1 MTDDHFV
8 NLFFIKLILFILYRK
23 KDKQTHITMDL
34 KQTKLTKTEW
44 ENTEIPVGD
53 DEKRILKLICDGFHD
68 VSIKTNMNQSLYQLI
83 KVNNSSEMEAYL
95 YERYFSKEVNK
106 LMKKYGSETIGE
118 FNPVTKSTNTLKKTD
133 IIKIDNMDN
142 NILVKKEK
150 IFEFV
155 ILDMITVILK
165 SLSKGTSKYSLAL
178 YTLVQLLGSSIPSTN
193 KIIMDLANHVIEYGN
208 KKTSILNTIHRAYEY
223 IEKNPVLLKYEDLS
237 LFEHQKRIYN
247 LFQQKYKN
255 QAKLV
260 LYCAPT
266 GTGKTLTPLGLS
278 EGYKVIFICVSR
290 HVGLALAKSAICMEK
305 KIAFAFGCDSAEDIR
320 LHYYAAKDYTKHRKS
335 GGIGKVDN
343 SVGDKVEI
351 MICDVQSYL
360 TAMYYMLAFNK
371 EENIITYWDEPTI
384 TMDYE
389 DHELHKKIHENWQE
403 NKISKMVLS
412 CATLQKENEI
422 NDVLTDFKCKF
433 EGAEI
438 VSINSYDFKKSISLL
453 NNNNMCVLPHLL
465 YSDYQ
470 AMRRSVSH
478 CIENKTLL
486 RYFDLSEII
495 RFVKYINDNNLIAE
509 RYTLESRFTSLSEIT
524 MINLKMYY
532 LDSLNQLE
540 ENVWSNIHENL
551 KVTQKAKFPENSG
564 ENVADEKR
572 SNGIL
577 LTTSDA
583 HTLTDGPTIFLA
595 KDVKKIGDYYIKYS
609 DISKKVFNDIT
620 QRIEHN
626 NKVTEELVKKQ
637 NILEDKTTDKE
648 GTSGAGKHSALKQN
662 SKTKNT
668 GDKKAERREK
678 EDPEIRELTRDIEK
692 LRKTIASVKLPDV
705 NIPNSDAHQE
715 HWTLNPTSN
724 AFVSDIDEETVC
736 DIMELDVE
744 DHKKVLLLMGIG
756 MFDAHNNV
764 KYAEIMKGLA
774 YSQRLYLIIAS
785 DDYIYGTNY
794 SFCHGFI
801 GKDLTHMTQQKII
814 QALGRIGRNKIQQ
827 EYTVRFR
834 DNDLIERL
842 LNPVDYNLEAINMNR
857 LFITN
862 E

>member
-1 MTDDHFV
+1 
-8 NLFFIKLILFILYRK
+8 
-23 KDKQTHITMDL
+23 MDL
-34 KQTKLTKTEW
+34 KQSKLTKTEW

-53 DEKRILKLICDGFHD
+53 DEKRILRLICDGFHD
-68 VSIKTNMNQSLYQLI
+68 VSLKTNMNQSLYQLI
-83 KVNNSSEMEAYL
+83 KINNSPEMEAYL
-95 YERYFSKEVNK
+95 YERYFSNDVKK

-118 FNPVTKSTNTLKKTD
+118 FKWIKKTTNILKKAD
-133 IIKIDNMDN
+133 IYKIDNMDN
-142 NILVKKEK
+142 NILVKKDK

-155 ILDMITVILK
+155 ILDMITVILR
-165 SLSKGTSKYSLAL
+165 SFTKGTSKYSLAL
-178 YTLVQLLGSSIPSTN
+178 YTLIQLLGSSIPSTN
-193 KIIMDLANHVIEYGN
+193 KIILELANRVIDYGN
-208 KKTSILNTIHRAYEY
+208 QRTSILNTIHRAYEY

-247 LFQQKYKN
+247 LFQLKSSN
-255 QAKLV
+255 NAKLV

-305 KIAFAFGCDSAEDIR
+305 KIAFAFGCESAEDIR

-371 EENIITYWDEPTI
+371 EETIITYWDEPTI

-389 DHELHKKIHENWQE
+389 EHELHKKIHENWEKNQ
-403 NKISKMVLS
+403 ISKMVLS
-412 CATLQKENEI
+412 CATLPKENEI
-422 NDVLTDFKCKF
+422 HDALVDFKCKF

-438 VSINSYDFKKSISLL
+438 ISINSYDFKKSISLL

-465 YSDYQ
+465 YSDYFD
-470 AMRRSVSH
+470 MRRSVSH
-478 CIENKTLL
+478 CLENKTLL

-495 RFVKYINDNNLIAE
+495 RFIKYINDNDLIDE
-509 RYTLESRFTSLSEIT
+509 DYKLEAHFTSLSEIT
-524 MINLKMYY
+524 MINLKTYY
-532 LDSLNQLE
+532 LDALNQLE
-540 ENVWSNIHENL
+540 QDVWSNIHTHL
-551 KVTQKAKFPENSG
+551 KETQKVKFPENSG
-564 ENVADEKR
+564 KEVPEDKK

-595 KDVKKIGDYYIKYS
+595 KDVKKIGNYYIKYS
-609 DISKKVFNDIT
+609 NISKKVFNEIT

-637 NILEDKTTDKE
+637 NILEDKTAENEDT
-648 GTSGAGKHSALKQN
+648 GGGKHSALKEN
-662 SKTKNT
+662 TKSKDN

-678 EDPEIRELTRDIEK
+678 EDPEIRELTREIEK
-692 LRKTIASVKLPDV
+692 LRKTIVSVKLPEV
-705 NIPNSDAHQE
+705 NIPNSKTHQE
-715 HWTLNPTSN
+715 YWTREMSSN
-724 AFVSDIDEETVC
+724 AFVSEIDEEIVC
-736 DIMELDVE
+736 DIMELDIE

-756 MFDAHNNV
+756 MFDTHNNV
-764 KYAEIMKGLA
+764 KYAEIMKALA

-834 DNDLIERL
+834 DNTLIERL
-842 LNPVDYNLEAINMNR
+842 LNPVEYNLEAINMNK
-857 LFITN
+857 LFITDD

>member
-1 MTDDHFV
+1 
-8 NLFFIKLILFILYRK
+8 
-23 KDKQTHITMDL
+23 MDL
-34 KQTKLTKTEW
+34 KQSKLTKTEW

-53 DEKRILKLICDGFHD
+53 DEKRILRLICDGFHD
-68 VSIKTNMNQSLYQLI
+68 VSLKTNMNQSLYQLI
-83 KVNNSSEMEAYL
+83 KINNSPEMEAYL
-95 YERYFSKEVNK
+95 YERYFSNDVKK

-118 FNPVTKSTNTLKKTD
+118 FKWIKKTTNTLKKAD
-133 IIKIDNMDN
+133 IYKIDNMDN
-142 NILVKKEK
+142 NILVKKDK

-165 SLSKGTSKYSLAL
+165 SFTKGTSKYSLAL
-178 YTLVQLLGSSIPSTN
+178 YTLIQLLGSSIPSTN
-193 KIIMDLANHVIEYGN
+193 TIILELANRVIDYGN
-208 KKTSILNTIHRAYEY
+208 QRTSILNTIHRAYEY

-247 LFQQKYKN
+247 LFQLKSSN
-255 QAKLV
+255 NAKLV

-305 KIAFAFGCDSAEDIR
+305 KIAFAFGCESAEDIR

-371 EENIITYWDEPTI
+371 EETIITYWDEPTI

-389 DHELHKKIHENWQE
+389 EHELHKKIHENWEKNQ
-403 NKISKMVLS
+403 ISKMVLS
-412 CATLQKENEI
+412 CATLPKENEI
-422 NDVLTDFKCKF
+422 HDALVDFKCKF

-438 VSINSYDFKKSISLL
+438 ISINSYDFKKSISLL

-465 YSDYQ
+465 YSDYFDI
-470 AMRRSVSH
+470 RRSVSH
-478 CIENKTLL
+478 CLENKTLL

-495 RFVKYINDNNLIAE
+495 RFIKYINDNDLIDE
-509 RYTLESRFTSLSEIT
+509 DYKLEAHFTSLSEIT
-524 MINLKMYY
+524 MINLKTYY
-532 LDSLNQLE
+532 LDALNQLE
-540 ENVWSNIHENL
+540 QDVWSNIHTHL
-551 KVTQKAKFPENSG
+551 KETQKVKFPENSG
-564 ENVADEKR
+564 KEVPEDKK

-595 KDVKKIGDYYIKYS
+595 KDVKKIGNYYIKYS
-609 DISKKVFNDIT
+609 NISKKVFNEIT
-620 QRIEHN
+620 QRIDHN

-637 NILEDKTTDKE
+637 NTLEDKTTEKE
-648 GTSGAGKHSALKQN
+648 DTGGGKHSASKQN
-662 SKTKNT
+662 TKSQDN

-678 EDPEIRELTRDIEK
+678 EDPEIRELTREIEK
-692 LRKTIASVKLPDV
+692 LRKTIVSVKLPEV
-705 NIPNSDAHQE
+705 NIPNSKTHQE
-715 HWTLNPTSN
+715 YWTREMSSN
-724 AFVSDIDEETVC
+724 AFVSEIDEEIVC
-736 DIMELDVE
+736 DIMELDIE

-756 MFDAHNNV
+756 MFDTHNNV
-764 KYAEIMKGLA
+764 KYAEIMKALA

-834 DNDLIERL
+834 DNTLIERL
-842 LNPVDYNLEAINMNR
+842 LNPVEYNLEAINMNK
-857 LFITN
+857 LFITDD

>member
-1 MTDDHFV
+1 
-8 NLFFIKLILFILYRK
+8 
-23 KDKQTHITMDL
+23 MDL
-34 KQTKLTKTEW
+34 KQSKLTKTEW

-53 DEKRILKLICDGFHD
+53 DEKRILRLICDGFHD
-68 VSIKTNMNQSLYQLI
+68 VSMKTNMNQSLYQLI
-83 KVNNSSEMEAYL
+83 KIQNSPEMEAYL
-95 YERYFSKEVNK
+95 YERYFSKDIKK
-106 LMKKYGSETIGE
+106 LLKKYGSETIGE
-118 FNPVTKSTNTLKKTD
+118 FKGIKKTTNKLKKAD
-133 IIKIDNMDN
+133 IYKIDNMDN
-142 NILVKKEK
+142 NIMVKKDK

-165 SLSKGTSKYSLAL
+165 SFTKGTTKYSLAL
-178 YTLVQLLGSSIPSTN
+178 YTLIQLLGSTIPSTN
-193 KIIMDLANHVIEYGN
+193 TIILELANQVIDYGN
-208 KKTSILNTIHRAYEY
+208 KRTSVLNTIHRAYEY

-247 LFQQKYKN
+247 SFKLKSSN
-255 QAKLV
+255 NAKLV

-305 KIAFAFGCDSAEDIR
+305 KVAFAFGCDSAEDIR

-371 EENIITYWDEPTI
+371 EETIITYWDEPTI

-389 DHELHKKIHENWQE
+389 EHELHKKIHENWE
-403 NKISKMVLS
+403 KNKISKMVLS
-412 CATLQKENEI
+412 CATLPKENEI
-422 NDVLTDFKCKF
+422 HDALVDFKCKF

-438 VSINSYDFKKSISLL
+438 ISINSYDFKKSISLL

-465 YSDYQ
+465 YSDYFD
-470 AMRRSVSH
+470 MRRSVAH
-478 CIENKTLL
+478 CLENKTLL
-486 RYFDLSEII
+486 RYFDLGEIL
-495 RFVKYINDNNLIAE
+495 RFIKYINDNDLIDE
-509 RYTLESRFTSLSEIT
+509 DYKLEAHFTSLSEVT
-524 MINLKMYY
+524 MINLKTYY
-532 LDSLNQLE
+532 LDALNQLE
-540 ENVWSNIHENL
+540 QDVWSKIHTYL
-551 KVTQKAKFPENSG
+551 KETQELKFPENSG
-564 ENVADEKR
+564 KEVPEDKK

-595 KDVKKIGDYYIKYS
+595 KDVKKIGNYYIKYS
-609 DISKKVFNDIT
+609 NISKKVFNEIT

-626 NKVTEELVKKQ
+626 NKITEELVKKQ
-637 NILEDKTTDKE
+637 KILEDKTAENEDT
-648 GTSGAGKHSALKQN
+648 GGGKHSALKQ
-662 SKTKNT
+662 KTKSKDT

-678 EDPEIRELTRDIEK
+678 EDPEIRELTREIEK
-692 LRKTIASVKLPDV
+692 LRKTIVSVKLPEV
-705 NIPNSDAHQE
+705 NIPNTKTHQE
-715 HWTLNPTSN
+715 YWTRELSSK
-724 AFVSDIDEETVC
+724 AFVSEIDEEIVC

-756 MFDAHNNV
+756 MFDTHNNV
-764 KYAEIMKGLA
+764 KYAEIMKALA

-834 DNDLIERL
+834 DNALIERL
-842 LNPVDYNLEAINMNR
+842 LNPVEYNLEAINMNR
-857 LFITN
+857 LFITDDD
-862 E
+862 

>member
-1 MTDDHFV
+1 
-8 NLFFIKLILFILYRK
+8 
-23 KDKQTHITMDL
+23 MDL
-34 KQTKLTKTEW
+34 KQTKLTKIEW
-44 ENTEIPVGD
+44 ENTEIPVGE
-53 DEKRILKLICDGFHD
+53 DEKYILKLICDGFHD
-68 VSIKTNMNQSLYQLI
+68 VSIKTNFNHSLYELI
-83 KVNNSSEMEAYL
+83 KMNISDEMEAYL
-95 YERYFSKEVNK
+95 YERYFSKIVNK
-106 LMKKYGSETIGE
+106 IINKYGSDTIHD
-118 FNPVTKSTNTLKKTD
+118 FNPSINKTKILKKSD
-133 IIKIDNMDN
+133 IIKIENMDN
-142 NILVKKEK
+142 NILTKKDK

-155 ILDMITVILK
+155 ILDMIKVILK
-165 SLSKGTSKYSLAL
+165 SLAEGTSKYSLSL
-178 YTLVQLLGSSIPSTN
+178 YTLIQLLSSSIPNTN
-193 KIIMDLANHVIEYGN
+193 KIILELANRVIEYGN
-208 KKTSILNTIHRAYEY
+208 QRTSILNTIHKAYEY
-223 IEKNPVLLKYEDLS
+223 IEKNQVLLKYEDLS

-247 LFQQKYKN
+247 LFQLDSSKD
-255 QAKLV
+255 AKLI
-260 LYCAPT
+260 LYSAPT

-278 EGYKVIFICVSR
+278 EGYKIIFICVSR

-305 KIAFAFGCDSAEDIR
+305 KIAFAFGCDSSEDIR

-343 SVGDKVEI
+343 SVGDNVEI

-360 TAMYYMLAFNK
+360 TAMYYMLAFNS

-389 DHELHKKIHENWQE
+389 EHELHNKIHDNWKY

-412 CATLQKENEI
+412 CATLPKENEI
-422 NDVLTDFKCKF
+422 QDTLMDFRSKF

-438 VSINSYDFKKSISLL
+438 ISINSYDFKKSISLL
-453 NNNNMCVLPHLL
+453 NNKNKCVLPHLL
-465 YSDYQ
+465 YSDYSE
-470 AMRRSVSH
+470 MKRSVTH

-495 RFVKYINDNNLIAE
+495 RFVKYINENNLINE
-509 RYTLESRFTSLSEIT
+509 DYKLEAHFISLSEIT

-532 LDSLNQLE
+532 LNSLNQIE
-540 ENVWSNIHENL
+540 EDVWSQIHNHLKETQTEKFAEN
-551 KVTQKAKFPENSG
+551 NG
-564 ENVADEKR
+564 ENVADDKK

-595 KDVKKIGDYYIKYS
+595 KDVTKIGNYYIKHS
-609 DISKKVFNDIT
+609 NISNKVFKEIT
-620 QRIEHN
+620 RRIEHN

-637 NILEDKTTDKE
+637 KVLEDKTTEKGESID
-648 GTSGAGKHSALKQN
+648 GGKHSALKHN
-662 SKTKNT
+662 TKTKDN
-668 GDKKAERREK
+668 GNKKMERREK
-678 EDPEIRELTRDIEK
+678 EDPVISELIHDIDK
-692 LRKTIASVKLPDV
+692 LRNTIVSVKLPDV
-705 NIPNSDAHQE
+705 NIPNTNIHQE
-715 HWTLNPTSN
+715 HWTRKPLSN

-756 MFDAHNNV
+756 MFDTHNNV
-764 KYAEIMKGLA
+764 KYAEIMKSLA

-801 GKDLTHMTQQKII
+801 GKDLTNMTQQKII

-842 LNPVDYNLEAINMNR
+842 LNPVEYNIEAINMNK
-857 LFITN
+857 LFVSDDM
-862 E
+862 

>member
-1 MTDDHFV
+1 
-8 NLFFIKLILFILYRK
+8 
-23 KDKQTHITMDL
+23 MDL
-34 KQTKLTKTEW
+34 KQSKLTKTEW

-53 DEKRILKLICDGFHD
+53 DEKRILRLICDGFHD
-68 VSIKTNMNQSLYQLI
+68 VSLKTNMNQSLYQLI
-83 KVNNSSEMEAYL
+83 KINNSPEMEAYL
-95 YERYFSKEVNK
+95 YERYFSNDVKK

-118 FNPVTKSTNTLKKTD
+118 FKWIKKTTNTLKKAD
-133 IIKIDNMDN
+133 IYKIDNMDN
-142 NILVKKEK
+142 NILVKKDK

-155 ILDMITVILK
+155 ILDMITVILR
-165 SLSKGTSKYSLAL
+165 SFTKGTSKYSLAL
-178 YTLVQLLGSSIPSTN
+178 YTLIQLLGSSIPNTN
-193 KIIMDLANHVIEYGN
+193 KIILELANRVIDYGN
-208 KKTSILNTIHRAYEY
+208 QRTSILNTIHRAYEY

-247 LFQQKYKN
+247 LFQLKSSN
-255 QAKLV
+255 NAKLV

-305 KIAFAFGCDSAEDIR
+305 KIAFAFGCESAEDIR

-351 MICDVQSYL
+351 MICDVKSYL

-371 EENIITYWDEPTI
+371 EETIITYWDEPTI

-389 DHELHKKIHENWQE
+389 EHELHKNIHENWEKNQ
-403 NKISKMVLS
+403 ISKMVLS
-412 CATLQKENEI
+412 CATLPKENEI
-422 NDVLTDFKCKF
+422 HDALVDFKCKF

-438 VSINSYDFKKSISLL
+438 ISINSYDFKKSISLL

-465 YSDYQ
+465 YSDYFD
-470 AMRRSVSH
+470 MRRSVSH
-478 CIENKTLL
+478 CLENKTLL

-495 RFVKYINDNNLIAE
+495 RFIKYINDNDLIDE
-509 RYTLESRFTSLSEIT
+509 DYKLEAYFTSLSEIT
-524 MINLKMYY
+524 MINLKTYY
-532 LDSLNQLE
+532 LDALNQLE
-540 ENVWSNIHENL
+540 QDVWSNIHTHL
-551 KVTQKAKFPENSG
+551 KETQKVKFPENSG
-564 ENVADEKR
+564 KEVPEDKK

-595 KDVKKIGDYYIKYS
+595 KDVKKIGNYYIKYS
-609 DISKKVFNDIT
+609 NISKKVFNEIT

-637 NILEDKTTDKE
+637 NTLEDKTAENEYT
-648 GTSGAGKHSALKQN
+648 GGGKHSALKEN
-662 SKTKNT
+662 TKSKDN

-678 EDPEIRELTRDIEK
+678 EDPEIRELTREIEK
-692 LRKTIASVKLPDV
+692 LRKTIVSVKLPEV
-705 NIPNSDAHQE
+705 NIPNSKTHQE
-715 HWTLNPTSN
+715 YWTREMSSN
-724 AFVSDIDEETVC
+724 AFVSEIDEEIVC
-736 DIMELDVE
+736 DIMELDIE

-756 MFDAHNNV
+756 MFDTHNNV
-764 KYAEIMKGLA
+764 KYAEIMKALA

-834 DNDLIERL
+834 DNTLIERL
-842 LNPVDYNLEAINMNR
+842 LNPVEYNLEAINMNK
-857 LFITN
+857 LFITDD

>member
-1 MTDDHFV
+1 
-8 NLFFIKLILFILYRK
+8 
-23 KDKQTHITMDL
+23 MDL

-53 DEKRILKLICDGFHD
+53 EEKRILRLICDGFHD
-68 VSIKTNMNQSLYQLI
+68 VSLKTNLNQSLYQLI
-83 KVNNSSEMEAYL
+83 KINNSPEMESYL
-95 YERYFSKEVNK
+95 YERYFSKYVNK
-106 LMKKYGSETIGE
+106 IMKKYGSETIIE
-118 FNPVTKSTNTLKKTD
+118 FKPCVNTTNTLRKTD
-133 IIKIDNMDN
+133 IFKIDNMDN
-142 NILVKKEK
+142 NISEKKDK

-155 ILDMITVILK
+155 IIDMITIIMK
-165 SLSKGTSKYSLAL
+165 SLSKGNDKYSLAL
-178 YTLVQLLGSSIPSTN
+178 YTLVQLLGSSIPNTN
-193 KIIMDLANHVIEYGN
+193 SIIIELANRVIEYGN
-208 KKTSILNTIHRAYEY
+208 KKSSVLNTIHRAYEY

-247 LFQQKYKN
+247 LFQLKSSN
-255 QAKLV
+255 TAKLV

-305 KIAFAFGCDSAEDIR
+305 KIAFAFGCESAEDIR

-389 DHELHKKIHENWQE
+389 EHDLHNKIHENWQN

-412 CATLQKENEI
+412 CATLPKETEI
-422 NDVLTDFKCKF
+422 HDALVDFKCKF
-433 EGAEI
+433 EGAEV

-465 YSDYQ
+465 YSDYYD
-470 AMRRSVSH
+470 MKRSISH
-478 CIENKTLL
+478 CHENKTLL

-495 RFVKYINDNNLIAE
+495 RFVKYINDNDLIDDD
-509 RYTLESRFTSLSEIT
+509 YKLEANFKSLSEIT
-524 MINLKMYY
+524 MINLKTYY
-532 LDSLNQLE
+532 LDALNQLDE
-540 ENVWSNIHENL
+540 GVWSNIHEYL
-551 KVTQKAKFPENSG
+551 KGTQKTKFPENNG
-564 ENVADEKR
+564 EYVPDDKK

-595 KDVKKIGDYYIKYS
+595 KDVKKIGNYYIKYS
-609 DISKKVFNDIT
+609 NISKKVFDEIT
-620 QRIEHN
+620 QRIDHN

-637 NILEDKTTDKE
+637 NILEDKTTEKE
-648 GTSGAGKHSALKQN
+648 ESGGGKQHSALKQN
-662 SKTKNT
+662 SKSKDN
-668 GDKKAERREK
+668 GSKKAERREK
-678 EDPEIRELTRDIEK
+678 EDPEIRELTREIEK
-692 LRKTIASVKLPDV
+692 LRKTITSVKLPEL
-705 NIPNSDAHQE
+705 NIPNSKEHQA
-715 HWTLNPTSN
+715 HWTREMSPK
-724 AFVSDIDEETVC
+724 AFVSEIDEETVC

-756 MFDAHNNV
+756 MFDAHDNV
-764 KYAEIMKGLA
+764 KYAEIMKALA

-801 GKDLTHMTQQKII
+801 GKDLTNMTQQKII

-842 LNPVDYNLEAINMNR
+842 LNPVEHNLEAINMNR
-857 LFITN
+857 LFVTDD

>member
-1 MTDDHFV
+1 
-8 NLFFIKLILFILYRK
+8 
-23 KDKQTHITMDL
+23 MDL

-44 ENTEIPVGD
+44 ENTEIPVGEE
-53 DEKRILKLICDGFHD
+53 EKRILRLICDGFHD
-68 VSIKTNMNQSLYQLI
+68 VSLKTNLNQSLYQLI
-83 KVNNSSEMEAYL
+83 KIKNSPEMESYL
-95 YERYFSKEVNK
+95 YERYFSKDVNK
-106 LMKKYGSETIGE
+106 IMKKYGSDTIVE
-118 FNPVTKSTNTLKKTD
+118 FNPCVKTTNTLKKTE

-142 NILVKKEK
+142 NISEKKDK

-155 ILDMITVILK
+155 IIDMIAIILK
-165 SLSKGTSKYSLAL
+165 SFTKGTTKYSLAL

-193 KIIMDLANHVIEYGN
+193 SIIIELANRVIEYGN
-208 KKTSILNTIHRAYEY
+208 KRTSVLNTIHRAYEY
-223 IEKNPVLLKYEDLS
+223 IEKNPVLLKYDDLS
-237 LFEHQKRIYN
+237 LFDHQKRIYN
-247 LFQQKYKN
+247 LFQTKSSNKS
-255 QAKLV
+255 KLV

-278 EGYKVIFICVSR
+278 EGYRVIFICVSR

-389 DHELHKKIHENWQE
+389 EHDLHNNIHDNWQK

-412 CATLQKENEI
+412 CATLPKENEMH
-422 NDVLTDFKCKF
+422 DALVDFKCKF
-433 EGAEI
+433 EEAEV

-453 NNNNMCVLPHLL
+453 NKNNMCVLPHLL
-465 YSDYQ
+465 YSDYYD
-470 AMRRSVSH
+470 MRRSVSH
-478 CIENKTLL
+478 CQENKTLL

-495 RFVKYINDNNLIAE
+495 RFVKYVNDNDLIHE
-509 RYTLESRFTSLSEIT
+509 DYKLEAHFTSLSEIT
-524 MINLKMYY
+524 MINLKTYY
-532 LDSLNQLE
+532 LDALNQLE
-540 ENVWSNIHENL
+540 EDVWSNIHEHL
-551 KVTQKAKFPENSG
+551 KGTQKAKFPENNG
-564 ENVADEKR
+564 EDVSENKK

-595 KDVKKIGDYYIKYS
+595 KDVKKIGNYYIKYS
-609 DISKKVFNDIT
+609 NISKKVFDEIT
-620 QRIEHN
+620 QRIDHN

-637 NILEDKTTDKE
+637 NRLEDKTTEKD
-648 GTSGAGKHSALKQN
+648 GSSDGS
-662 SKTKNT
+662 
-668 GDKKAERREK
+668 KKAERREK
-678 EDPEIRELTRDIEK
+678 EDPEIRELTREIEK
-692 LRKTIASVKLPDV
+692 LRKTIASVKLPEL
-705 NIPNSDAHQE
+705 NIPNSKVHQE
-715 HWTLNPTSN
+715 YWTREMSPK
-724 AFVSDIDEETVC
+724 AFVSEIDEETVC
-736 DIMELDVE
+736 NIMELDVE

-756 MFDAHNNV
+756 MFDAHDNV
-764 KYAEIMKGLA
+764 KYAEIMKALA

-801 GKDLTHMTQQKII
+801 GKDLTNMTQQKII

-842 LNPVDYNLEAINMNR
+842 LNPVDHNLEAINMNR
-857 LFITN
+857 LFITDD

>member
-1 MTDDHFV
+1 
-8 NLFFIKLILFILYRK
+8 
-23 KDKQTHITMDL
+23 MDL
-34 KQTKLTKTEW
+34 KQSKLTKTEW

-53 DEKRILKLICDGFHD
+53 DEKRILRLICDGFHD
-68 VSIKTNMNQSLYQLI
+68 VSMKTNMNQSLYQLI
-83 KVNNSSEMEAYL
+83 KIQNSPEMEAYL
-95 YERYFSKEVNK
+95 YERYFSKDIKK
-106 LMKKYGSETIGE
+106 LLKKYGSETIGE
-118 FNPVTKSTNTLKKTD
+118 FKGIKKTTNKLKKAD
-133 IIKIDNMDN
+133 IYKIDNMDN
-142 NILVKKEK
+142 NIMVKKDK

-165 SLSKGTSKYSLAL
+165 SFTKGTTKYSLAL
-178 YTLVQLLGSSIPSTN
+178 YTLIQLLGSTIPSTN
-193 KIIMDLANHVIEYGN
+193 TIILELANQVIDYGN
-208 KKTSILNTIHRAYEY
+208 KRTSVLNTIHRAYEY

-247 LFQQKYKN
+247 SFKLKSSN
-255 QAKLV
+255 NAKLV

-305 KIAFAFGCDSAEDIR
+305 KVAFAFGCDSAEDIR

-371 EENIITYWDEPTI
+371 EETIITYWDEPTI

-389 DHELHKKIHENWQE
+389 EHELHKKIHENWE
-403 NKISKMVLS
+403 KNKISKMVLS
-412 CATLQKENEI
+412 CATLPKENEI
-422 NDVLTDFKCKF
+422 HDALVDFKCKF

-438 VSINSYDFKKSISLL
+438 ISINSYDFKKSISLL

-465 YSDYQ
+465 YSDYFD
-470 AMRRSVSH
+470 MRRSVAH
-478 CIENKTLL
+478 CLENKTLL
-486 RYFDLSEII
+486 RYFDLGEIL
-495 RFVKYINDNNLIAE
+495 RFIKYINDNDLIDE
-509 RYTLESRFTSLSEIT
+509 DYKLEAHFTSLSEVT
-524 MINLKMYY
+524 MINLKTYY
-532 LDSLNQLE
+532 LDALNQLE
-540 ENVWSNIHENL
+540 QDVWSKIHTYL
-551 KVTQKAKFPENSG
+551 KETQELKFPENSG
-564 ENVADEKR
+564 KEVPEDKK

-595 KDVKKIGDYYIKYS
+595 KDVKKIGNYYIKYS
-609 DISKKVFNDIT
+609 NISKKVFNEIT

-626 NKVTEELVKKQ
+626 NKITEELVKKQ
-637 NILEDKTTDKE
+637 KILEDKTAENEDT
-648 GTSGAGKHSALKQN
+648 GGGKHSALKQ
-662 SKTKNT
+662 KTKSKDT

-678 EDPEIRELTRDIEK
+678 EDPEIRELTREIEK
-692 LRKTIASVKLPDV
+692 LRKTIVSVKLPEV
-705 NIPNSDAHQE
+705 NIPNTKTHQE
-715 HWTLNPTSN
+715 YWTREMSSK
-724 AFVSDIDEETVC
+724 AFVSEIDEEIVC

-756 MFDAHNNV
+756 MFDTHNNV

-834 DNDLIERL
+834 DNALIERL
-842 LNPVDYNLEAINMNR
+842 LNPVEYNLEAINMNR
-857 LFITN
+857 LFITDD

>member
-1 MTDDHFV
+1 
-8 NLFFIKLILFILYRK
+8 
-23 KDKQTHITMDL
+23 MDL

-44 ENTEIPVGD
+44 ENTEIPVGP

-68 VSIKTNMNQSLYQLI
+68 VSIKTNLNQSLYQLI
-83 KVNNSSEMEAYL
+83 KIPNSPEMEAYL
-95 YERYFSKEVNK
+95 YERYFSKDVK
-106 LMKKYGSETIGE
+106 KMMKKYGNETIGD
-118 FNPVTKSTNTLKKTD
+118 FNPTLKSAKKLKKSD
-133 IIKIDNMDN
+133 VFKIDNMDS
-142 NILVKKEK
+142 NIAVKKDM

-155 ILDMITVILK
+155 LLDMVTVILK
-165 SLSKGTSKYSLAL
+165 SFTKGTSKYSLAL
-178 YTLVQLLGSSIPSTN
+178 YTLIQLLGSSIPSTN
-193 KIIMDLANHVIEYGN
+193 TIVLELANRAIEYGN
-208 KKTSILNTIHRAYEY
+208 ERTSVLNTIHRAYEY
-223 IEKNPVLLKYEDLS
+223 IEKNPVLLKYEDLT

-247 LFQQKYKN
+247 VFQTKTKN
-255 QAKLV
+255 KPKIV

-278 EGYKVIFICVSR
+278 NGYKIIFICVSR

-305 KIAFAFGCDSAEDIR
+305 KIAFAFGCESAQDIR

-335 GGIGKVDN
+335 GGIGRVDN

-389 DHELHKKIHENWQE
+389 EHELHEKIHDNWQK
-403 NKISKMVLS
+403 NQISKMVLS
-412 CATLQKENEI
+412 CATLPKENDI
-422 NDVLTDFKCKF
+422 HDALVDFKCKF
-433 EGAEI
+433 EGAEVI
-438 VSINSYDFKKSISLL
+438 SINSYDFKKSISLL

-465 YSDYQ
+465 YEDYYD
-470 AMRRSVSH
+470 MRRSVSH
-478 CIENKTLL
+478 CLENKTLL

-495 RFVKYINDNNLIAE
+495 RFIKYINDNGLISDDY
-509 RYTLESRFTSLSEIT
+509 RLEVHFGSLSEIT
-524 MINLKMYY
+524 MINLKTYY
-532 LDSLNQLE
+532 LTALSQIEE
-540 ENVWSNIHENL
+540 ENWSNIHTYL
-551 KVTQKAKFPENSG
+551 KGTQKAKFTDNNGISVPQ
-564 ENVADEKR
+564 DKK

-595 KDVKKIGDYYIKYS
+595 KDVKKIGNYYIKYS
-609 DISKKVFNDIT
+609 NISKKVFNDIT
-620 QRIEHN
+620 QKIERN
-626 NKVTEELVKKQ
+626 NTVMEELVKKQ
-637 NILEDKTTDKE
+637 NILEDKTAEKE
-648 GTSGAGKHSALKQN
+648 DTASGGKHSALKQTK
-662 SKTKNT
+662 SKNT

-692 LRKTIASVKLPDV
+692 LRKTIVSVKLPNV
-705 NIPNSDAHQE
+705 NIPNTTSHQDY
-715 HWTLNPTSN
+715 WTNEPVNN
-724 AFVSDIDEETVC
+724 AFVSEIDEETVC
-736 DIMELDVE
+736 DIMELDVD

-756 MFDAHNNV
+756 MFDTHNNV
-764 KYAEIMKGLA
+764 KYAEIMKALA

-834 DNDLIERL
+834 DNALIERL
-842 LNPVDYNLEAINMNR
+842 LNPVDYNLEAINMNK
-857 LFITN
+857 LFVTS
-862 E
+862 EEEEEEETVVAM

>member
-1 MTDDHFV
+1 
-8 NLFFIKLILFILYRK
+8 
-23 KDKQTHITMDL
+23 MDL
-34 KQTKLTKTEW
+34 KQSKLTKTEW

-53 DEKRILKLICDGFHD
+53 DEKRILRLICDGFHD
-68 VSIKTNMNQSLYQLI
+68 VSLKTNMNQSLYQLI
-83 KVNNSSEMEAYL
+83 KIHNSPEMEAYL
-95 YERYFSKEVNK
+95 YERYFSNDVKK

-118 FNPVTKSTNTLKKTD
+118 FKWIKKTTNTLKKAD
-133 IIKIDNMDN
+133 IYKIDNMDN
-142 NILVKKEK
+142 NILVKKDK

-165 SLSKGTSKYSLAL
+165 SFTKGTSKYSLAL
-178 YTLVQLLGSSIPSTN
+178 YTLIQLLGSSIPSTN
-193 KIIMDLANHVIEYGN
+193 KIILELANRVIDYGN
-208 KKTSILNTIHRAYEY
+208 QRTSILNTIHRAYEY

-247 LFQQKYKN
+247 LFQLKSSN
-255 QAKLV
+255 NAKLV

-305 KIAFAFGCDSAEDIR
+305 KIAFAFGCESAEDIR

-371 EENIITYWDEPTI
+371 EETIITYWDEPTI

-389 DHELHKKIHENWQE
+389 DHELHKKIHENWEKNQ
-403 NKISKMVLS
+403 ISKMVLS
-412 CATLQKENEI
+412 CATLPKENEI
-422 NDVLTDFKCKF
+422 HDALVDFKCKF

-438 VSINSYDFKKSISLL
+438 ISINSYDFKKSISLL

-465 YSDYQ
+465 YSDYFD
-470 AMRRSVSH
+470 MRRSVSH
-478 CIENKTLL
+478 CLENKTLL

-495 RFVKYINDNNLIAE
+495 RFIKYINDNDLIDE
-509 RYTLESRFTSLSEIT
+509 DYKLEAHFTSLSEIT
-524 MINLKMYY
+524 MINLKTYY
-532 LDSLNQLE
+532 LDALNQLE
-540 ENVWSNIHENL
+540 QDVWSNIHTYL
-551 KVTQKAKFPENSG
+551 KETQKVKFPENSG
-564 ENVADEKR
+564 KEVPEDKK

-595 KDVKKIGDYYIKYS
+595 KDVKKIGNYYIKYS
-609 DISKKVFNDIT
+609 NISKKVFNEIT
-620 QRIEHN
+620 QRIDHN

-637 NILEDKTTDKE
+637 NILEDKTAENEDT
-648 GTSGAGKHSALKQN
+648 GGGKHSALKEN
-662 SKTKNT
+662 TKSKDN

-678 EDPEIRELTRDIEK
+678 EDPEIRELTREIEK
-692 LRKTIASVKLPDV
+692 LRKTIVSVKLPEV
-705 NIPNSDAHQE
+705 NIPNSKTHQE
-715 HWTLNPTSN
+715 YWTREMSSN
-724 AFVSDIDEETVC
+724 AFVSEIDEEIVC

-756 MFDAHNNV
+756 MFDTHNNV
-764 KYAEIMKGLA
+764 KYAEIMKALA

-834 DNDLIERL
+834 DNTLIERL
-842 LNPVDYNLEAINMNR
+842 LNPVEYNLEAINMNK
-857 LFITN
+857 LFITDD

>member
-1 MTDDHFV
+1 
-8 NLFFIKLILFILYRK
+8 
-23 KDKQTHITMDL
+23 MDL
-34 KQTKLTKTEW
+34 KQSKLTKTEW

-53 DEKRILKLICDGFHD
+53 DEKRILRLICDGFHD
-68 VSIKTNMNQSLYQLI
+68 VSLKTNMNQSLYQLI
-83 KVNNSSEMEAYL
+83 KINNSPEMEAYL
-95 YERYFSKEVNK
+95 YERYFSNDVKK

-118 FNPVTKSTNTLKKTD
+118 FKWIKKTTNTLKKAD
-133 IIKIDNMDN
+133 IYKIDNMDN
-142 NILVKKEK
+142 NILVKKDK

-165 SLSKGTSKYSLAL
+165 SFTKGTSKYSLAL
-178 YTLVQLLGSSIPSTN
+178 YTLIQLLGSSIPSTN
-193 KIIMDLANHVIEYGN
+193 TIILDLANRVIDYGN
-208 KKTSILNTIHRAYEY
+208 QRTSILNTIHRAYEY

-247 LFQQKYKN
+247 LFQLKSSN
-255 QAKLV
+255 NAKLV

-305 KIAFAFGCDSAEDIR
+305 KIAFAFGCESAEDIR

-371 EENIITYWDEPTI
+371 EETIITYWDEPTI

-389 DHELHKKIHENWQE
+389 EHELHKKIHENWEKNQ
-403 NKISKMVLS
+403 ISKMVLS
-412 CATLQKENEI
+412 CATLPKENEI
-422 NDVLTDFKCKF
+422 HDALVDFKCKF

-438 VSINSYDFKKSISLL
+438 ISINSYDFKKSISLL

-465 YSDYQ
+465 YSDYFD
-470 AMRRSVSH
+470 MRRSVSH
-478 CIENKTLL
+478 CLENKTLL

-495 RFVKYINDNNLIAE
+495 RFIKYINDNDLIDE
-509 RYTLESRFTSLSEIT
+509 DYKLEAHFTSLSEIT
-524 MINLKMYY
+524 MINLKTYY
-532 LDSLNQLE
+532 LDALNQLE
-540 ENVWSNIHENL
+540 QDVWSNIHTHL
-551 KVTQKAKFPENSG
+551 KETQKVKFPENSG
-564 ENVADEKR
+564 KEVPEDKK

-577 LTTSDA
+577 VTTSDA

-595 KDVKKIGDYYIKYS
+595 KDVKKIGNYYIKYS
-609 DISKKVFNDIT
+609 NISKKVFNEIT
-620 QRIEHN
+620 QRIDHN

-637 NILEDKTTDKE
+637 NTLEDKTSEKE
-648 GTSGAGKHSALKQN
+648 DTGGGKHSASKQN
-662 SKTKNT
+662 SKSQDN

-678 EDPEIRELTRDIEK
+678 EDPEIRELTREIEK
-692 LRKTIASVKLPDV
+692 LRKTIVSVKLPEV
-705 NIPNSDAHQE
+705 NIPNSKTHQE
-715 HWTLNPTSN
+715 YWTREMSSN
-724 AFVSDIDEETVC
+724 AFVSEIDEEIVC
-736 DIMELDVE
+736 DIMELDIE

-756 MFDAHNNV
+756 MFDTHNNV
-764 KYAEIMKGLA
+764 KYAEIMKALA

-834 DNDLIERL
+834 DNTLIERL
-842 LNPVDYNLEAINMNR
+842 LNPVEYNLEAINMNK
-857 LFITN
+857 LFITDD

>member
-1 MTDDHFV
+1 
-8 NLFFIKLILFILYRK
+8 
-23 KDKQTHITMDL
+23 MDL
-34 KQTKLTKTEW
+34 KQSKLTKTEW

-53 DEKRILKLICDGFHD
+53 DEKRILRLICDGFHD
-68 VSIKTNMNQSLYQLI
+68 VSMKTNMNQSLYQLI
-83 KVNNSSEMEAYL
+83 KIQNSPEMEAYL
-95 YERYFSKEVNK
+95 YERYFSKDIKK
-106 LMKKYGSETIGE
+106 LLKKYGSETIGE
-118 FNPVTKSTNTLKKTD
+118 FKGIKKTTNKLKKAD
-133 IIKIDNMDN
+133 IYKIDNMDN
-142 NILVKKEK
+142 NIMVKKDK

-165 SLSKGTSKYSLAL
+165 SFTKGTTKYSLAL
-178 YTLVQLLGSSIPSTN
+178 YTLIQLLGSTIPSTN
-193 KIIMDLANHVIEYGN
+193 TIILELANQVIDYGN
-208 KKTSILNTIHRAYEY
+208 KRTSVLNTIHRAYEY

-247 LFQQKYKN
+247 SFKLKSSN
-255 QAKLV
+255 NAKLV

-305 KIAFAFGCDSAEDIR
+305 KVAFAFGCDSAEDIR

-371 EENIITYWDEPTI
+371 EETIITYWDEPTI

-389 DHELHKKIHENWQE
+389 EHELHKKIHENWE
-403 NKISKMVLS
+403 KNKISKMVLS
-412 CATLQKENEI
+412 CATLPKENEI
-422 NDVLTDFKCKF
+422 HDALVDFKCKF

-438 VSINSYDFKKSISLL
+438 ISINSYDFKKSISLL

-465 YSDYQ
+465 YSDYFD
-470 AMRRSVSH
+470 MRRSVAH
-478 CIENKTLL
+478 CLENKTLL
-486 RYFDLSEII
+486 RYFDLGEIL
-495 RFVKYINDNNLIAE
+495 RFIKYINDNDLIDE
-509 RYTLESRFTSLSEIT
+509 DYKLEAHFTSLSEVT
-524 MINLKMYY
+524 MINLKTYY
-532 LDSLNQLE
+532 LDALNQLE
-540 ENVWSNIHENL
+540 QDVWSKIHTYL
-551 KVTQKAKFPENSG
+551 KETQELKFPENSG
-564 ENVADEKR
+564 KEVPEDKK

-595 KDVKKIGDYYIKYS
+595 KDVKKIGNYYIKYS
-609 DISKKVFNDIT
+609 NISKKVFNEIT

-626 NKVTEELVKKQ
+626 NKITEELVKKQ
-637 NILEDKTTDKE
+637 KILEDKTAENEDT
-648 GTSGAGKHSALKQN
+648 GGGKHSALKQ
-662 SKTKNT
+662 KTKSKDT

-678 EDPEIRELTRDIEK
+678 EDPEIRELTREIEK
-692 LRKTIASVKLPDV
+692 LRKTIVSVKLPEV
-705 NIPNSDAHQE
+705 NIPNTKTHQE
-715 HWTLNPTSN
+715 YWTREMSSK
-724 AFVSDIDEETVC
+724 AFVSEIDEEIVC

-756 MFDAHNNV
+756 MFDTHNNV
-764 KYAEIMKGLA
+764 KYAEIMKALA

-834 DNDLIERL
+834 DNALIERL
-842 LNPVDYNLEAINMNR
+842 LNPVEYNLEAINMNR
-857 LFITN
+857 LFITDDD
-862 E
+862 

>member
-1 MTDDHFV
+1 
-8 NLFFIKLILFILYRK
+8 
-23 KDKQTHITMDL
+23 MDL

-44 ENTEIPVGD
+44 ENTEIPVCD
-53 DEKRILKLICDGFHD
+53 DEKRILRLICDGFHD
-68 VSIKTNMNQSLYQLI
+68 VSIKTNLNQSLYQLI
-83 KVNNSSEMEAYL
+83 KINNSPEMESYL
-95 YERYFSKEVNK
+95 YERYFSKEINK
-106 LMKKYGSETIGE
+106 IMKKYGSETISS
-118 FNPVTKSTNTLKKTD
+118 FDPCIKTTNALKKTD
-133 IIKIDNMDN
+133 IFKIDNMDN
-142 NILVKKEK
+142 NISEKKDK

-155 ILDMITVILK
+155 IIDMIAIILK
-165 SLSKGTSKYSLAL
+165 SFTKGNDKYSLAL

-193 KIIMDLANHVIEYGN
+193 SIIIELANRVIEYGN
-208 KKTSILNTIHRAYEY
+208 ERTSVLNTIHRAYEY

-247 LFQQKYKN
+247 LFQKKSSN
-255 QAKLV
+255 NAKLV

-305 KIAFAFGCDSAEDIR
+305 KIAFAFGCESAEDIR

-389 DHELHKKIHENWQE
+389 DHELHSQIHDNWQK

-412 CATLQKENEI
+412 CATLPKENEI
-422 NDVLTDFKCKF
+422 HDALVDFKCKF
-433 EGAEI
+433 EGAEV

-465 YSDYQ
+465 YSDYYE
-470 AMRRSVSH
+470 MRRSVYH
-478 CIENKTLL
+478 CLKNKTLL

-495 RFVKYINDNNLIAE
+495 RFIKYINDKELICDD
-509 RYTLESRFTSLSEIT
+509 YKLEAHFSCLSEIT
-524 MINLKMYY
+524 MINLKTYY
-532 LDSLNQLE
+532 LDALNKLDE
-540 ENVWSNIHENL
+540 VVWSNIHEHL
-551 KVTQKAKFPENSG
+551 KKTQRAKFRENNGEDVPE
-564 ENVADEKR
+564 DKK

-577 LTTSDA
+577 LTTGDA

-595 KDVKKIGDYYIKYS
+595 KDVKKIGNYYIKYS
-609 DISKKVFNDIT
+609 NISKKVFDDIT

-637 NILEDKTTDKE
+637 NRLEDKTTEKE
-648 GTSGAGKHSALKQN
+648 GTGDDKHSSLKQN
-662 SKTKNT
+662 SKSKDNSS
-668 GDKKAERREK
+668 KKTERREK
-678 EDPEIRELTRDIEK
+678 EDPEIRELTREIEK
-692 LRKTIASVKLPDV
+692 LRKTIASVKLPEI
-705 NIPNSDAHQE
+705 NIPNSKEHQK
-715 HWTLNPTSN
+715 HWTREMSPK
-724 AFVSDIDEETVC
+724 AFMSEIDEETVC

-756 MFDAHNNV
+756 IFDADDNV
-764 KYAEIMKGLA
+764 KYAEIMKSLA
-774 YSQRLYLIIAS
+774 YAQRLYLIIAS

-801 GKDLTHMTQQKII
+801 GKDLANMTQQKII

-842 LNPVDYNLEAINMNR
+842 LNPVDYNQEAINMNR
-857 LFITN
+857 LFITDD

>member
-1 MTDDHFV
+1 
-8 NLFFIKLILFILYRK
+8 
-23 KDKQTHITMDL
+23 MDL
-34 KQTKLTKTEW
+34 KQSKLTKTEW

-53 DEKRILKLICDGFHD
+53 DEKRILRLICDGFHD
-68 VSIKTNMNQSLYQLI
+68 VSLKTNMNQSLYQLI
-83 KVNNSSEMEAYL
+83 KIHNSPEMEAYL
-95 YERYFSKEVNK
+95 YERYFSNDVKK

-118 FNPVTKSTNTLKKTD
+118 FKWIKKTTNTLKKAD
-133 IIKIDNMDN
+133 IYKIDNMDN
-142 NILVKKEK
+142 NILVKKDK

-165 SLSKGTSKYSLAL
+165 SFTKGTSKYSLAL
-178 YTLVQLLGSSIPSTN
+178 YTLIQLLGSSIPSTN
-193 KIIMDLANHVIEYGN
+193 KIILELANRVIDYGN
-208 KKTSILNTIHRAYEY
+208 QRTSILNTIHRAYEY

-247 LFQQKYKN
+247 LFQLKSSN
-255 QAKLV
+255 NAKLV

-305 KIAFAFGCDSAEDIR
+305 KIAFAFGCESAEDIR

-371 EENIITYWDEPTI
+371 EETIITYWDEPTI

-389 DHELHKKIHENWQE
+389 DHELHKKIHENWEKNQ
-403 NKISKMVLS
+403 ISKMVLS
-412 CATLQKENEI
+412 CATLPKENEI
-422 NDVLTDFKCKF
+422 HDALVDFKCKF

-438 VSINSYDFKKSISLL
+438 ISINSYDFKKSISLL

-465 YSDYQ
+465 YSDYFD
-470 AMRRSVSH
+470 MRRSVSH
-478 CIENKTLL
+478 CLENKTLL

-495 RFVKYINDNNLIAE
+495 RFIKYINDNDLIDE
-509 RYTLESRFTSLSEIT
+509 DYKLEAHFTSLSEIT
-524 MINLKMYY
+524 MINLKTYY
-532 LDSLNQLE
+532 LDALNQLE
-540 ENVWSNIHENL
+540 QDVWSNIHTYL
-551 KVTQKAKFPENSG
+551 KETQKVKFPENSG
-564 ENVADEKR
+564 KEVPEDKK

-595 KDVKKIGDYYIKYS
+595 KDVKKIGNYYIKYS
-609 DISKKVFNDIT
+609 NISKKVFNEIT
-620 QRIEHN
+620 QRIDHN

-637 NILEDKTTDKE
+637 NILEDKTAENEDT
-648 GTSGAGKHSALKQN
+648 GGGKHSALKEN
-662 SKTKNT
+662 TKSKDN

-678 EDPEIRELTRDIEK
+678 EDPEIRELTREIEK
-692 LRKTIASVKLPDV
+692 LRKTIVSVKLPEV
-705 NIPNSDAHQE
+705 NIPNSKTHQE
-715 HWTLNPTSN
+715 YWTREMSSN
-724 AFVSDIDEETVC
+724 AFVSEIDEEIVC
-736 DIMELDVE
+736 DIMELDIE

-756 MFDAHNNV
+756 MFDTHNNV
-764 KYAEIMKGLA
+764 KYAEIMKALA

-834 DNDLIERL
+834 DNTLIERL
-842 LNPVDYNLEAINMNR
+842 LNPVEYNLEAINMNK
-857 LFITN
+857 LFITDD

>member
-1 MTDDHFV
+1 
-8 NLFFIKLILFILYRK
+8 
-23 KDKQTHITMDL
+23 MDL
-34 KQTKLTKTEW
+34 KQSKLTKTEW

-53 DEKRILKLICDGFHD
+53 DEKRILRLICDGFHD
-68 VSIKTNMNQSLYQLI
+68 VSMKTNMNQSLYQLI
-83 KVNNSSEMEAYL
+83 KIQNSPEMEAYL
-95 YERYFSKEVNK
+95 YERYFSKDIKK
-106 LMKKYGSETIGE
+106 LLKKYGSETIGE
-118 FNPVTKSTNTLKKTD
+118 FKGIKKTTNKLKKAD
-133 IIKIDNMDN
+133 IYKIDNMDN
-142 NILVKKEK
+142 NIMVKKDK

-165 SLSKGTSKYSLAL
+165 SFTKGTTKYSLAL
-178 YTLVQLLGSSIPSTN
+178 YTLIQLLGSTIPSTN
-193 KIIMDLANHVIEYGN
+193 TIILELANQVIDYGN
-208 KKTSILNTIHRAYEY
+208 KRTSVLNTIHRAYEY

-247 LFQQKYKN
+247 SFKLKSSN
-255 QAKLV
+255 NAKLV

-305 KIAFAFGCDSAEDIR
+305 KVAFAFGCDSAEDIR

-371 EENIITYWDEPTI
+371 EETIITYWDEPTI

-389 DHELHKKIHENWQE
+389 EHELHKKIHENWE
-403 NKISKMVLS
+403 KNKISKMVLS
-412 CATLQKENEI
+412 CATLPKENEI
-422 NDVLTDFKCKF
+422 HDALVDFKCKF

-438 VSINSYDFKKSISLL
+438 ISINSYDFKKSISLL

-465 YSDYQ
+465 YSDYFD
-470 AMRRSVSH
+470 MRRSVAH
-478 CIENKTLL
+478 CLENKTLL
-486 RYFDLSEII
+486 RYFDLGEIL
-495 RFVKYINDNNLIAE
+495 RFIKYINDNDLIDE
-509 RYTLESRFTSLSEIT
+509 DYKLEAHFTSLSEVT
-524 MINLKMYY
+524 MINLKTYY
-532 LDSLNQLE
+532 LDALNQLE
-540 ENVWSNIHENL
+540 QDVWSKIHTYL
-551 KVTQKAKFPENSG
+551 KETQELKFPENSG
-564 ENVADEKR
+564 KEVPEDKK

-595 KDVKKIGDYYIKYS
+595 KDVKKIGNYYIKYS
-609 DISKKVFNDIT
+609 NISKKVFNEIT

-637 NILEDKTTDKE
+637 RILEDKTAENEDT
-648 GTSGAGKHSALKQN
+648 GGGKHSALKQ
-662 SKTKNT
+662 KTKSKDS

-678 EDPEIRELTRDIEK
+678 EDPEIRELTREIEK
-692 LRKTIASVKLPDV
+692 LRKTIVSVKLPEV
-705 NIPNSDAHQE
+705 NIPNTKTHQE
-715 HWTLNPTSN
+715 YWTREMSSK
-724 AFVSDIDEETVC
+724 AFVSEIDEEIVC

-756 MFDAHNNV
+756 MFDTHNNV
-764 KYAEIMKGLA
+764 KYAEIMKALA

-814 QALGRIGRNKIQQ
+814 QALGRIGRNNIQQ

-834 DNDLIERL
+834 DNALIERL
-842 LNPVDYNLEAINMNR
+842 LNPVEYNLEAINMNR
-857 LFITN
+857 LFITDD

>member
-1 MTDDHFV
+1 
-8 NLFFIKLILFILYRK
+8 
-23 KDKQTHITMDL
+23 MDL
-34 KQTKLTKTEW
+34 KQSKLTKTEW

-53 DEKRILKLICDGFHD
+53 DEKRILRLICDGFHD
-68 VSIKTNMNQSLYQLI
+68 VSMKTNMNQSLYQLI
-83 KVNNSSEMEAYL
+83 KINNSPEMEAYL
-95 YERYFSKEVNK
+95 YERYFSKEVK
-106 LMKKYGSETIGE
+106 KILKKYGSETIGE
-118 FNPVTKSTNTLKKTD
+118 FKVEKKTTNTLKKVD
-133 IIKIDNMDN
+133 IYKIDNMDN
-142 NILVKKEK
+142 NIMLKKDK

-165 SLSKGTSKYSLAL
+165 SLTKGTTKYSLAL
-178 YTLVQLLGSSIPSTN
+178 YTLIQLLGSTIPSTN
-193 KIIMDLANHVIEYGN
+193 TIILELANNVIDYGN
-208 KKTSILNTIHRAYEY
+208 KRTSVLNTIHRAYEY

-247 LFQQKYKN
+247 SFQLKSSNK
-255 QAKLV
+255 AKLV

-360 TAMYYMLAFNK
+360 IAMYYMLAFNK
-371 EENIITYWDEPTI
+371 EERIITYWDEPTI

-389 DHELHKKIHENWQE
+389 EHELHEKIHENWE
-403 NKISKMVLS
+403 KNKISKMVLS
-412 CATLQKENEI
+412 CATLPKENEI
-422 NDVLTDFKCKF
+422 HDVLVDFKCKF

-438 VSINSYDFKKSISLL
+438 ISINSYDFKKSISLL

-465 YSDYQ
+465 YSDYFD
-470 AMRRSVSH
+470 MRRSVAH
-478 CIENKTLL
+478 CLENKTLL
-486 RYFDLSEII
+486 RYFDLGEII
-495 RFVKYINDNNLIAE
+495 RFIKYINDNDLIDE
-509 RYTLESRFTSLSEIT
+509 DYKLESHFTSLSEVT
-524 MINLKMYY
+524 MINLKTYY
-532 LDSLNQLE
+532 LDALNQLE
-540 ENVWSNIHENL
+540 QDVWSKIHTHL
-551 KVTQKAKFPENSG
+551 KETQELKFPENSG
-564 ENVADEKR
+564 KEVPEDKK

-595 KDVKKIGDYYIKYS
+595 KDVKKIGNYYIKYS
-609 DISKKVFNDIT
+609 NISKKVFNEIT

-626 NKVTEELVKKQ
+626 NKVTEELVKNQK
-637 NILEDKTTDKE
+637 ILEDKTTGDD
-648 GTSGAGKHSALKQN
+648 
-662 SKTKNT
+662 
-668 GDKKAERREK
+668 DKKSERREK
-678 EDPEIRELTRDIEK
+678 EDPEIRELTREIEK
-692 LRKTIASVKLPDV
+692 LRRTIVSVKLPEV
-705 NIPNSDAHQE
+705 NIPNTKTHQE
-715 HWTLNPTSN
+715 YWTREMSSK
-724 AFVSDIDEETVC
+724 AFVSEIDEEIVC

-756 MFDAHNNV
+756 MFDTHNNV
-764 KYAEIMKGLA
+764 KYAEIMKALA

-834 DNDLIERL
+834 DNALIERL
-842 LNPVDYNLEAINMNR
+842 LNPVEFNLEAINMNR
-857 LFITN
+857 LFITDD
-862 E
+862 EQ

>member
-1 MTDDHFV
+1 
-8 NLFFIKLILFILYRK
+8 
-23 KDKQTHITMDL
+23 MDL

-44 ENTEIPVGD
+44 ENTEIPVGP

-68 VSIKTNMNQSLYQLI
+68 VSIKTNLNQSLYQLI
-83 KVNNSSEMEAYL
+83 KIPNSPEMEAYL
-95 YERYFSKEVNK
+95 YERYFSKDVK
-106 LMKKYGSETIGE
+106 KMMKKYGNETIGD
-118 FNPVTKSTNTLKKTD
+118 FNPTLKSAKKLKKSD
-133 IIKIDNMDN
+133 VFKIDNMDS
-142 NILVKKEK
+142 NIAVKKDM

-155 ILDMITVILK
+155 LLDMVTVILK
-165 SLSKGTSKYSLAL
+165 SFTKGTSKYSLAL
-178 YTLVQLLGSSIPSTN
+178 YTLIQLLGSSIPSTN
-193 KIIMDLANHVIEYGN
+193 TIVLELANRAIEYGN
-208 KKTSILNTIHRAYEY
+208 ERTSVLNTIHCAYEY
-223 IEKNPVLLKYEDLS
+223 IEKNPVLLKYEDLT

-247 LFQQKYKN
+247 VFQTKTTNKP
-255 QAKLV
+255 KIV

-278 EGYKVIFICVSR
+278 NGYKIIFICVSR

-305 KIAFAFGCDSAEDIR
+305 KIAFAFGCESAQDIR

-335 GGIGKVDN
+335 GGIGRVDN

-389 DHELHKKIHENWQE
+389 DHELHEKIHDNWQK
-403 NKISKMVLS
+403 NQISKMVLS
-412 CATLQKENEI
+412 CATLPKENDI
-422 NDVLTDFKCKF
+422 HDALVDFKCKF
-433 EGAEI
+433 EGAEVI
-438 VSINSYDFKKSISLL
+438 SINSYDFKKSISLL

-465 YSDYQ
+465 YEDYYD
-470 AMRRSVSH
+470 MRRSVSH
-478 CIENKTLL
+478 CLENKTLL

-495 RFVKYINDNNLIAE
+495 RFIKYINDNGLIDDDY
-509 RYTLESRFTSLSEIT
+509 RLEVHFGSLSEIT
-524 MINLKMYY
+524 MINLKTYY
-532 LDSLNQLE
+532 LTALSQIE
-540 ENVWSNIHENL
+540 EDKWSNIHTYL
-551 KVTQKAKFPENSG
+551 KGTQKVKFADNNGISVPE
-564 ENVADEKR
+564 DKK

-595 KDVKKIGDYYIKYS
+595 KDVKKIGNYYIKYS
-609 DISKKVFNDIT
+609 NISKKVFNDIT
-620 QRIEHN
+620 QKIERN
-626 NKVTEELVKKQ
+626 NAVMEELVKKQ
-637 NILEDKTTDKE
+637 NVLEDKTAEKE
-648 GTSGAGKHSALKQN
+648 DTANGGKHSALKQTK
-662 SKTKNT
+662 SKNA

-692 LRKTIASVKLPDV
+692 LRKTIVSVKLPNV
-705 NIPNSDAHQE
+705 NIPNTASHQDY
-715 HWTLNPTSN
+715 WTNEPVTN
-724 AFVSDIDEETVC
+724 AFVSEIDEETVC
-736 DIMELDVE
+736 DIMELDVD

-756 MFDAHNNV
+756 MFDTHNNV
-764 KYAEIMKGLA
+764 KYAEIMKSLA

-834 DNDLIERL
+834 DNALIERL

-857 LFITN
+857 LFVTD
-862 E
+862 EEDAVV

>member
-1 MTDDHFV
+1 
-8 NLFFIKLILFILYRK
+8 
-23 KDKQTHITMDL
+23 MDL
-34 KQTKLTKTEW
+34 KQSKLTKTEW

-53 DEKRILKLICDGFHD
+53 DEKRILRLICDGFHD
-68 VSIKTNMNQSLYQLI
+68 VSMKTNMNQSLYQLI
-83 KVNNSSEMEAYL
+83 KIQNSPEMEAYL
-95 YERYFSKEVNK
+95 YERYFSKDIKK
-106 LMKKYGSETIGE
+106 LLKKYGSETIGE
-118 FNPVTKSTNTLKKTD
+118 FKGIKKTTNKLKKAD
-133 IIKIDNMDN
+133 IYKIDNMDN
-142 NILVKKEK
+142 NIMVKKDK

-165 SLSKGTSKYSLAL
+165 SFTKGTTKYSLAL
-178 YTLVQLLGSSIPSTN
+178 YTLIQLLGSTIPSTN
-193 KIIMDLANHVIEYGN
+193 TIILELANQVIDYGN
-208 KKTSILNTIHRAYEY
+208 KRTSVLNTIHRAYEY

-247 LFQQKYKN
+247 SFKLKSSN
-255 QAKLV
+255 NAKLV

-305 KIAFAFGCDSAEDIR
+305 KVAFAFGCDSAEDIR

-371 EENIITYWDEPTI
+371 EETIITYWDEPTI

-389 DHELHKKIHENWQE
+389 EHELHKKIHENWE
-403 NKISKMVLS
+403 KNKISKMVLS
-412 CATLQKENEI
+412 CATLPKENEI
-422 NDVLTDFKCKF
+422 HDALVDFKCKF

-438 VSINSYDFKKSISLL
+438 ISINSYDFKKSISLL

-465 YSDYQ
+465 YSDYFD
-470 AMRRSVSH
+470 MRRSVAH
-478 CIENKTLL
+478 CLENKTLL
-486 RYFDLSEII
+486 RYFDLGEII
-495 RFVKYINDNNLIAE
+495 RFIKYINDNDLIDE
-509 RYTLESRFTSLSEIT
+509 DYKLEAHFTSLSEVT
-524 MINLKMYY
+524 MINLKTYY
-532 LDSLNQLE
+532 LDALNQLE
-540 ENVWSNIHENL
+540 QDVWSKIHTYL
-551 KVTQKAKFPENSG
+551 KETQELKFPENSG
-564 ENVADEKR
+564 KEVPEDKK

-595 KDVKKIGDYYIKYS
+595 KDVKKIGNYYIKYS
-609 DISKKVFNDIT
+609 NISKKVFNEIT

-637 NILEDKTTDKE
+637 RILEDKTAENEDT
-648 GTSGAGKHSALKQN
+648 GGGKHSALKQ
-662 SKTKNT
+662 KTKSKDS

-678 EDPEIRELTRDIEK
+678 EDPEIRELTREIEK
-692 LRKTIASVKLPDV
+692 LRKTIVSVKLPEV
-705 NIPNSDAHQE
+705 NIPNTKTHQE
-715 HWTLNPTSN
+715 YWTREMSSK
-724 AFVSDIDEETVC
+724 AFVSEIDEEIVC

-756 MFDAHNNV
+756 MFDTHNNV
-764 KYAEIMKGLA
+764 KYAEIMKALA

-834 DNDLIERL
+834 DNALIERL
-842 LNPVDYNLEAINMNR
+842 LNPVEYNLEAINMNR
-857 LFITN
+857 LFITDD

>member
-1 MTDDHFV
+1 MNPNRVFYKIEL
-8 NLFFIKLILFILYRK
+8 NNIQK
-23 KDKQTHITMDL
+23 KQYNKTHITMDL

-53 DEKRILKLICDGFHD
+53 DEKRILRLICDGFHD
-68 VSIKTNMNQSLYQLI
+68 VSLKTNMNQSLYQLI
-83 KVNNSSEMEAYL
+83 KVNNSPEMEAYL
-95 YERYFSKEVNK
+95 YERYFSKDVK
-106 LMKKYGSETIGE
+106 KIMKKYGSETIGE
-118 FNPVTKSTNTLKKTD
+118 FNQLLKVTNALKKTD

-165 SLSKGTSKYSLAL
+165 SFAKGTSKYSLAL
-178 YTLVQLLGSSIPSTN
+178 YTLVQLLSSSIPNTN
-193 KIIMDLANHVIEYGN
+193 KIILNLANRVIEYGN
-208 KKTSILNTIHRAYEY
+208 KRTSILNTIHRAYEY

-247 LFQQKYKN
+247 LFQLKSSN
-255 QAKLV
+255 NSKLV

-389 DHELHKKIHENWQE
+389 DHELHKNIHDNWQK

-412 CATLQKENEI
+412 CATLPKENEI
-422 NDVLTDFKCKF
+422 HDALVDFKCKF

-438 VSINSYDFKKSISLL
+438 ISINSYDFKKSISLL
-453 NNNNMCVLPHLL
+453 DNKNMCVLPHLL
-465 YSDYQ
+465 YSDYS

-478 CIENKTLL
+478 CLENKTLL
-486 RYFDLSEII
+486 RYFDLSEIV
-495 RFVKYINDNNLIAE
+495 RFIKYINDNDLIDE
-509 RYTLESRFTSLSEIT
+509 DYKLEAHFKSLSEIT

-532 LDSLNQLE
+532 LNSLNQIE
-540 ENVWSNIHENL
+540 EAFWSNIHDNL
-551 KVTQKAKFPENSG
+551 KGTQKEKFAENNG
-564 ENVADEKR
+564 ENVPDNKK

-595 KDVKKIGDYYIKYS
+595 KDVKKIGNYYIKYS
-609 DISKKVFNDIT
+609 NISNKVFDDIT
-620 QRIEHN
+620 QRIDHN

-637 NILEDKTTDKE
+637 NILEDKTTEKE
-648 GTSGAGKHSALKQN
+648 DTSGGGKHSSLKQN
-662 SKTKNT
+662 SKSKNT

-678 EDPEIRELTRDIEK
+678 EDPDIRELTKDIEK

-705 NIPNSDAHQE
+705 NIPNSKAHQQR
-715 HWTLNPTSN
+715 WTRDMSQK

-756 MFDAHNNV
+756 MFDTHNNV

-827 EYTVRFR
+827 EYTVSFR

-842 LNPVDYNLEAINMNR
+842 LNPVEHNLEAMNMNR
-857 LFITN
+857 LFITDD

>member
-1 MTDDHFV
+1 
-8 NLFFIKLILFILYRK
+8 
-23 KDKQTHITMDL
+23 MDL
-34 KQTKLTKTEW
+34 KQSKLTKTEW

-53 DEKRILKLICDGFHD
+53 DEKRILRLICDGFHD
-68 VSIKTNMNQSLYQLI
+68 VSLKTNMNQSLYQLI
-83 KVNNSSEMEAYL
+83 KINNSPEMEAYL
-95 YERYFSKEVNK
+95 YERYFSNDVKK

-118 FNPVTKSTNTLKKTD
+118 FKWIKKTTNTLKKAD
-133 IIKIDNMDN
+133 IYKIDNMDN
-142 NILVKKEK
+142 NILVKKDK

-165 SLSKGTSKYSLAL
+165 SFTKGTSKYSLAL
-178 YTLVQLLGSSIPSTN
+178 YTLIQLLGSSIPNTN
-193 KIIMDLANHVIEYGN
+193 KIIMELANRVIDYGN
-208 KKTSILNTIHRAYEY
+208 QRTSILNTIHRAYEY

-247 LFQQKYKN
+247 LFQLKSSN
-255 QAKLV
+255 NAKLV

-305 KIAFAFGCDSAEDIR
+305 KIAFAFGCESAEDIR

-371 EENIITYWDEPTI
+371 EETIITYWDEPTI

-389 DHELHKKIHENWQE
+389 EHELHKKIHENWEKNQ
-403 NKISKMVLS
+403 ISKMVLS
-412 CATLQKENEI
+412 CATLPKENEI
-422 NDVLTDFKCKF
+422 HDALVDFKCKF

-438 VSINSYDFKKSISLL
+438 ISINSYDFKKSISLL

-465 YSDYQ
+465 YSDYFD
-470 AMRRSVSH
+470 MRRSVSH
-478 CIENKTLL
+478 CLENKTLL

-495 RFVKYINDNNLIAE
+495 RFIKYINDNDLIDE
-509 RYTLESRFTSLSEIT
+509 DYKLEAHFTSLSEIT
-524 MINLKMYY
+524 MINLKTYY
-532 LDSLNQLE
+532 LDALNQLE
-540 ENVWSNIHENL
+540 QDVWSNIHTHL
-551 KVTQKAKFPENSG
+551 KETQKVKFPENSG
-564 ENVADEKR
+564 KEVPEDKK

-595 KDVKKIGDYYIKYS
+595 KDVKKIGNYYIKYS
-609 DISKKVFNDIT
+609 NISKKVFNEIT
-620 QRIEHN
+620 QRIDHN

-637 NILEDKTTDKE
+637 NTLEDKTSEKE
-648 GTSGAGKHSALKQN
+648 DTGGGKHSASKQN
-662 SKTKNT
+662 TKSQDN

-678 EDPEIRELTRDIEK
+678 EDPEIRELTREIEK
-692 LRKTIASVKLPDV
+692 LRKTIVSVKLPEV
-705 NIPNSDAHQE
+705 NIPNSKTHQE
-715 HWTLNPTSN
+715 YWTREMSSN
-724 AFVSDIDEETVC
+724 AFVSEIDEEIVC
-736 DIMELDVE
+736 DIMELDIE

-756 MFDAHNNV
+756 MFDTHNNV
-764 KYAEIMKGLA
+764 KYAEIMKALA

-834 DNDLIERL
+834 DNTLIERL
-842 LNPVDYNLEAINMNR
+842 LNPVEYNLEAINMNK
-857 LFITN
+857 LFITDD